1 MKRKLSR
8 VGAAALLGVA
18 VLAIPASASASPASD
33 IANCLT
39 STRSQDSGSVWYQYD
54 RCGGRAIKSRIRLS
68 GAVDEACHTLRFNQ
82 GYREDWFV
90 GSFDGVIP
98 C

>member
-1 MKRKLSR
+1 
-8 VGAAALLGVA
+8 
-18 VLAIPASASASPASD
+18 
-33 IANCLT
+33 
-39 STRSQDSGSVWYQYD
+39 
-54 RCGGRAIKSRIRLS
+54 LS